1 MDKHNMENHLI
12 FIFKTFRF
20 RSLIFFLCL
29 PSATTTCILATE
41 QIEIEVSETAG
52 IRRFNHPTTMT
63 FNLTESVSEETSF
76 RLLDNGQ
83 PIEAQFRS
91 EGSHRERLRWWLD
104 FPTSLLPYETKRFTI
119 EYGLDVPAG
128 PERKSGHKL
137 TQTDD
142 AYQITNAPWI
152 TWTIRRNLQGLIHSV
167 NYNRAEQLRPSS
179 NGLMMIDRDG
189 KPHPLYGENGSET
202 VGRVLRD
209 GPQAVG
215 LQFETTSTKPGLRG
229 VYSIV
234 DLHFPVSRSW
244 IEIDWRVVD
253 PKGKAD
259 TLALELDLALDEPT
273 SQSPTLVDFGA
284 ATLVYSVL
292 RPGQQAA
299 LEGPSLV
306 QDQDPSTSSKHM
318 WSVSRGPANNL
329 QPFVVAPLDSDRN
342 AEGWAHIM
350 DRQWCGALAMDGFG
364 RHAQDHIRLSAEG
377 HVSLQRSYDSQQNSS
392 ATNTEKR
399 FRVWL
404 HFIPFPPQHGAA
416 TSPQSMQNPLEV
428 RVIDVT
434 KR

>member
-83 PIEAQFRS
+83 PVEAQFRS

-119 EYGLDVPAG
+119 EYGSDVPAG

-152 TWTIRRNLQGLIHSV
+152 TWTIRQNLQGLIHSV

-253 PKGKAD
+253 PEGKAD
-259 TLALELDLALDEPT
+259 SLALELDLALDELEH
-273 SQSPTLVDFGA
+273 LVLLAHF
-284 ATLVYSVL
+284 LL
-292 RPGQQAA
+292 RRVRLGTRLA
-299 LEGPSLV
+299 
-306 QDQDPSTSSKHM
+306 
-318 WSVSRGPANNL
+318 PAGL
-329 QPFVVAPLDSDRN
+329 QL
-342 AEGWAHIM
+342 
-350 DRQWCGALAMDGFG
+350 
-364 RHAQDHIRLSAEG
+364 
-377 HVSLQRSYDSQQNSS
+377 LQR
-392 ATNTEKR
+392 T
-399 FRVWL
+399 L
-404 HFIPFPPQHGAA
+404 
-416 TSPQSMQNPLEV
+416 
-428 RVIDVT
+428 
-434 KR
+434 